1 MTIFGILAKLLLN
14 SLFLFYKPSE
24 HKLSQV
30 LLHDLKVFWQTRG
43 AYALFPL
50 DRLHDPNESAGMH
63 KGITTD
69 GDDSVS
75 HGRKRILALLIDGAV
90 FFRVMIKP
98 VVFNVWCEISLDTHP

>member
-1 MTIFGILAKLLLN
+1 
-14 SLFLFYKPSE
+14 
-24 HKLSQV
+24 
-30 LLHDLKVFWQTRG
+30 
-43 AYALFPL
+43 
-50 DRLHDPNESAGMH
+50 MH

-98 VVFNVWCEISLDTHP
+98 VVFNVYARFF